1 MKRLVVFAA
10 ALVATSVQ
18 AHEAGDWFVRGGLA
32 LVAPD
37 ASSTPL
43 TLDGSAIAGSQA
55 DVDDNTQIGITAV
68 RMLSDNWGIELL
80 ASTPFSHDIS
90 AATGVLGLG
99 DVAAGDTKHLPPTLS
114 LQYYPASSSS
124 AWQPYVGVGVNYT
137 IFFDEDV
144 AGQLEGVLGSGEL
157 SLDNSLGLAVQLG
170 VDYHYNDTWFA
181 NFGIWWADIDTDAEF
196 TFGASRLT
204 TEVEIDPF
212 VYSLS
217 LGYKF

>member
-1 MKRLVVFAA
+1 MKRLNVLALL
-10 ALVATSVQ
+10 LVATSLP

-43 TLDGSAIAGSQA
+43 VLDGGAIAGSAA
-55 DVDDNTQIGITAV
+55 DVDDNTQLGITLV
-68 RMLSDNWGIELL
+68 RMLSDNWGLELL

-99 DVAAGDTKHLPPTLS
+99 EVDAGNTHHLPPTLS
-114 LQYYPASSSS
+114 LQYYPATSDS

-137 IFFDEDV
+137 IFFDESV
-144 AGQLEGVLGSGEL
+144 AGQLEGVLGSGQL
-157 SLDNSLGLAVQLG
+157 SLDNSVGLAVQLG

-181 NFGIWWADIDTDAEF
+181 NLGVWWADIDTDAEF
-196 TFGASRLT
+196 SFGTSRLT

-212 VYSLS
+212 VYSLT